1 MSDSEETTET
11 SSEDRFFGVK
21 TKIAS
26 GVPDPDPA
34 DSDIEIEV
42 VDDRAEEDRRT
53 PKSEASSSESDDDE
67 LSGYSE
73 KVQKRINK
81 LRYEQNEERRQKE
94 AAVKMQE
101 EAVRIAQTLSNKNK
115 EYESIITRGEAALVQ
130 QIKGRAELALQQ
142 AKNTYKKAYEE
153 GDTDTVVDSQEAL
166 YKAQAEM
173 AEATKYERN
182 LAAQQPARQQQNY
195 QPAPQ
200 QQQQQQQPQQPPP
213 VDPEAKDWAD
223 KNTWFMSPDNKRMTA
238 TAYGL
243 HEEAIVDNAIKANTP
258 EYFEFIDSGMREA
271 YPKFGWQGTS
281 DTYGRNATST
291 ASNRSTV
298 VASSGRN
305 NGAKPRKVKL
315 SSTQISLA
323 KRIGVTPEQYARQL
337 QKESLR

>member
-11 SSEDRFFGVK
+11 SNEDRFFGVK

-26 GVPDPDPA
+26 GVPDPDPS
-34 DSDIEIEV
+34 DSEIEIEV
-42 VDDRAEEDRRT
+42 VDDRPEEDRR
-53 PKSEASSSESDDDE
+53 PSKSEASSSESDDDE

-101 EAVRIAQTLSNKNK
+101 EAVRVAQTLSNKNK

-153 GDTDTVVDSQEAL
+153 GDTDNVVDSQEAL

-200 QQQQQQQPQQPPP
+200 QQPQQQQPQQPLP
-213 VDPEAKDWAD
+213 VDPEAKNWAD

-243 HEEAIVDNAIKANTP
+243 HEEAIVDNAIKPNTP

-281 DTYGRNATST
+281 DTDGRNATST